1 MARFLT
7 ALSALLAVGALT
19 VGSAAAQAATQ
30 TPAERIVAIAQQEL
44 ALNVHEI
51 PMGSNKGARIR
62 MYGLAT
68 QAPLRYY
75 PAAWCAYFTS
85 WVTQQAGV
93 PIGWDGLGDGLVSRL
108 RDWGHK
114 TGIWRTVPKPGDL
127 IAFPQHIGI
136 VESIQPNGLVTTI
149 EGNTADAVRRR
160 LRLVK
165 SATGFIRVSA
175 LNAPVPVLTAP
186 SDTVYRT
193 EPVTLTVKD
202 SSLKKRVIKRY
213 RWDLNGDGKWDHT
226 TASGQISLAFPENG
240 IFPLTA
246 QLTDAAGVSA
256 RATISLT
263 VVNRPGVVIA
273 R

>member
-7 ALSALLAVGALT
+7 AFSVLLAASAFVGAP
-19 VGSAAAQAATQ
+19 AQAQQSSQ
-30 TPAERIVAIAQQEL
+30 TTAARIVAIAQQEL
-44 ALNVHEI
+44 ALGVHET
-51 PMGSNKGARIR
+51 PMGSNKGARIK

-75 PAAWCAYFTS
+75 PAAWCAYFAS
-85 WVTQQAGV
+85 WVTQQAGA
-93 PIGWDGLGDGLVSRL
+93 PIGWNGLGDGLVSRL

-114 TGIWRTVPKPGDL
+114 TGLWRTTPQPGDL

-136 VESIQPNGLVTTI
+136 VESLQPNGLVTTI
-149 EGNTADAVRRR
+149 EGNTGDAVRRR

-165 SATGFIRVSA
+165 SATGFIRVAASD
-175 LNAPVPVLTAP
+175 APVPVLTGP

-193 EPVTLTVKD
+193 EPVTLTVKNA
-202 SSLKKRVIKRY
+202 SLAKRAIKSY
-213 RWDLNGDGKWDHT
+213 RWDLNGDGKWDEKT
-226 TASGQISLAFPENG
+226 TSGQITIAFPENG
-240 IFPLTA
+240 IFPLTV
-246 QLTDAAGVSA
+246 QLTDTKNVSG
-256 RATISLT
+256 RATITLN